1 MYSLLSM
8 NNKEKH
14 THIGTHPHVH
24 THSHMGKTRE
34 QKARV
39 SVTNAFG
46 VVSLK

>member
-1 MYSLLSM
+1 M

-14 THIGTHPHVH
+14 THIGTHTHVH

-34 QKARV
+34 QKVHV